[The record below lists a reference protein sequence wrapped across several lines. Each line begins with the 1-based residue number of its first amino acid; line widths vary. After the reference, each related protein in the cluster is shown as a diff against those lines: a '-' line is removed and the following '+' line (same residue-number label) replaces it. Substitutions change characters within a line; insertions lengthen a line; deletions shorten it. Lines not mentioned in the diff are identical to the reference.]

1 MKKLTT
7 LILLI
12 LSGIIYT
19 KTFKKKTGCV
29 ALGKDCDFTA
39 WCCGSNVCKDYRCR
53 AKGTKD
59 NQERWANEKNN
70 PGKKCDWFHH
80 CPKYYNCVSHRCALS
95 EKYINTT
102 STSF

>member
-12 LSGIIYT
+12 LSGIIYS

-39 WCCGSNVCKDYRCR
+39 WCCGSNVCKDYR
-53 AKGTKD
+53 
-59 NQERWANEKNN
+59 
-70 PGKKCDWFHH
+70 
-80 CPKYYNCVSHRCALS
+80 
-95 EKYINTT
+95 
-102 STSF
+102 